1 MKETRHQE
9 SGDLDTIEA
18 HYRDVL
24 SQHPNRADAH
34 VSLGN
39 VLKEQ
44 GVFRAGNDSLP
55 ARSLLNRI

>member
-18 HYRDVL
+18 HYWDVL

-39 VLKEQ
+39 VLQEQ
-44 GVFRAGNDSLP
+44 GDFRGAMIHYRH
-55 ARSLLNRI
+55 ARY